1 MEKNGYPN
9 PFKYVELFKVSRNI
23 DNVLKLSA
31 EDIKKII
38 GQYTIKGEKEYR
50 NITILYTLFYTGMRS
65 SELIN
70 LKFKH
75 LLNREGNYFIKLEET
90 KSGKEQY
97 KSIYPTLV
105 EKLLEYKKYKQ
116 MFFSISD
123 ENIEEQYIFNS
134 STYLKGLG
142 YPFFSIS
149 LYRDFKA
156 EITLFTE
163 VFFNFLSSIR

>member
-1 MEKNGYPN
+1 
-9 PFKYVELFKVSRNI
+9 
-23 DNVLKLSA
+23 
-31 EDIKKII
+31 
-38 GQYTIKGEKEYR
+38 
-50 NITILYTLFYTGMRS
+50 MRS

-123 ENIEEQYIFNS
+123 ENMRSN
-134 STYLKGLG
+134 TYLIALLKKIQNYHIEPL
-142 YPFFSIS
+142 
-149 LYRDFKA
+149 
-156 EITLFTE
+156 
-163 VFFNFLSSIR
+163 